1 MAAMNED
8 ENLQAAQIAE
18 LQNVVGA
25 LRRQILDMAATNE
38 TNTREIA
45 QLKYEAR
52 QAPTSASSPGGG
64 DEARRNVVKL
74 IDGKMMKP
82 DVFDGNRNKIRGWAM
97 KVRTYANAMFPG
109 MRRAMLWAEKQKE
122 TIDEDTMVELSWE
135 PADQANAA
143 LFDMLSMITEGEAL
157 GIVLGS
163 TGIEA
168 GFEAWRQLM
177 TWYDPCN
184 AHNETDI
191 VNQLISLKRVK
202 EPKDIP
208 PAIYSLEQ

>member
-52 QAPTSASSPGGG
+52 QAPTRASSPGGG
-64 DEARRNVVKL
+64 EEARRNVIKL
-74 IDGKMMKP
+74 IDGKTMKP

-109 MRRAMLWAEKQKE
+109 MRRAML
-122 TIDEDTMVELSWE
+122 
-135 PADQANAA
+135 
-143 LFDMLSMITEGEAL
+143 
-157 GIVLGS
+157 
-163 TGIEA
+163 
-168 GFEAWRQLM
+168 
-177 TWYDPCN
+177 
-184 AHNETDI
+184 
-191 VNQLISLKRVK
+191 
-202 EPKDIP
+202 
-208 PAIYSLEQ
+208 